1 MKDSILEVLKKS
13 DKALSVHEIEDILGL
28 STVDELKN
36 LLKDLNDLEDNL
48 SVYRTNKNNYMLFNN
63 SHLKIGKLIGNKKG
77 YGFVDIEG
85 DEDVFISASNMNGA
99 IHGDRVI
106 VEIISKKGLDLEGRI
121 VKIVDRKFK
130 QMVGEF
136 YYSNGIPKIKL
147 DEQKLNI
154 DIVIDKNK
162 TLGAMD
168 GHKVLIKIRE
178 KLHGNCYKAEVMKIL
193 GHKND
198 PGVDILSIVN
208 KYGINDTFS
217 DEVMEEVDKL
227 PNEVSEEELVGRR
240 DLRNVCIFTIDG
252 DDTKDIDDAIS
263 IDILDNTNYKLG
275 VHIADV
281 SYYVKENSK
290 IDEEAYD
297 RGTSV
302 YLADRVIPML
312 PHKLS
317 NGICS
322 LNPGVDRLSVTCE
335 MEINHKGE
343 VVSYD
348 IYESVIRSKKQMT
361 YKCVNKILEENI
373 VPEGYEPFVDSLNK
387 MLELSKILRAYKTK
401 RGCIDFN
408 IEEAKI
414 VVNDKGEAIDVVL
427 RNRGV
432 GEKMIEDF
440 MIAANETVASC
451 VYFMDLPFVYRV
463 HGEPNEEKINNFL
476 KFISILGYKV
486 NGNIKE
492 ITPKEMQKLLGQL
505 SEKKEFSILSRLL
518 LRSMQKAVYDK
529 NNIGH
534 FGIAS
539 KCYTHFTS
547 PIRRYPD
554 TTVHR
559 LLRTYL
565 FKHKIDN
572 DTIDYWN
579 NKLPFLTEHSSNK
592 ERDSIECER
601 EVDDMKKA
609 EYMEKHIGEEYDGMI
624 SSIMSFG
631 IFVELPN
638 SVEGLIKIDDLT
650 DDTYTFD
657 EATFSL
663 RGKKNKRGYRLGD
676 NIRIKVKAANKEAKT
691 VDFVIADNNISK
703 N

>member
-1 MKDSILEVLKKS
+1 MTE
-13 DKALSVHEIEDILGL
+13 
-28 STVDELKN
+28 
-36 LLKDLNDLEDNL
+36 
-48 SVYRTNKNNYMLFNN
+48 
-63 SHLKIGKLIGNKKG
+63 
-77 YGFVDIEG
+77 
-85 DEDVFISASNMNGA
+85 
-99 IHGDRVI
+99 
-106 VEIISKKGLDLEGRI
+106 
-121 VKIVDRKFK
+121 
-130 QMVGEF
+130 
-136 YYSNGIPKIKL
+136 
-147 DEQKLNI
+147 EQ
-154 DIVIDKNK
+154 
-162 TLGAMD
+162 
-168 GHKVLIKIRE
+168 
-178 KLHGNCYKAEVMKIL
+178 
-193 GHKND
+193 
-198 PGVDILSIVN
+198 
-208 KYGINDTFS
+208 
-217 DEVMEEVDKL
+217 
-227 PNEVSEEELVGRR
+227 
-240 DLRNVCIFTIDG
+240 
-252 DDTKDIDDAIS
+252 
-263 IDILDNTNYKLG
+263 
-275 VHIADV
+275 
-281 SYYVKENSK
+281 
-290 IDEEAYD
+290 
-297 RGTSV
+297 
-302 YLADRVIPML
+302 VIPML

-322 LNPGVDRLSVTCE
+322 LNPGVDRLAVTCE

-650 DDTYTFD
+650 DDTYIFD

>member
-322 LNPGVDRLSVTCE
+322 LNPGVDRLAVTCE

-361 YKCVNKILEENI
+361 YNCVNKILEENI

-631 IFVELPN
+631 IFVELAN

>member
-28 STVDELKN
+28 NTVDELKN

-322 LNPGVDRLSVTCE
+322 LNPGVDRLAVTCE

-348 IYESVIRSKKQMT
+348 IYESVISSKKQMT